1 MTNFELFVFV
11 SSLLLLGFSFSAL
24 LALVRRVIY
33 FKNII
38 VKRKAFFDKTLQL
51 IADAEDVDIQKYL
64 DIAFDILEGDK

>member
-38 VKRKAFFDKTLQL
+38 EKRKAFFDKTLQL

>member
-1 MTNFELFVFV
+1 MSNFELFVFV

-38 VKRKAFFDKTLQL
+38 DKRKAFFDKTLQL
-51 IADAEDVDIQKYL
+51 IAETEDVDIQKYL
-64 DIAFDILEGDK
+64 DLAFDILEGGK

>member
-24 LALVRRVIY
+24 LALVRRVIF

>member
-1 MTNFELFVFV
+1 MSNFELFVFV

-38 VKRKAFFDKTLQL
+38 DKRKAFFDKTLQL
-51 IADAEDVDIQKYL
+51 IAESEDVDIQKYL
-64 DIAFDILEGDK
+64 DIAFDILEGGK